1 MTRHQHSDALD
12 RRSKADGFSVR
23 TISRR
28 ALIPAS
34 STAAHSL
41 ASAVFLEAI
50 F

>member
-23 TISRR
+23 TISVR
-28 ALIPAS
+28 AFIPAS
-34 STAAHSL
+34 NIPRRSL
-41 ASAVFLEAI
+41 ASALF